1 MLRGIF
7 SSQRHPQWM
16 ILMAL
21 AFIGAGCASSG
32 RVAEPPP
39 TVHLPHPDDAS
50 DPVVAATE
58 HETVDVER
66 LLREEFTRWE
76 GTPHRGAASRPQVPT
91 ARGLFYRSISR
102 YSGCP
107 SRARPNPRPAKERP
121 SAETNWSPETSCSSV
136 RPNDPTTPGFT

>member
-39 TVHLPHPDDAS
+39 AVHLPHPDDAS
-50 DPVVAATE
+50 DRVVAATE
-58 HETVDVER
+58 HETGDVER
-66 LLREEFTRWE
+66 PLREEFTRCE
-76 GTPHRGAASRPQVPT
+76 GTPHRCGGIWPPGADC
-91 ARGLFYRSISR
+91 ARLMLFVYQLRI
-102 YSGCP
+102 
-107 SRARPNPRPAKERP
+107 E
-121 SAETNWSPETSCSSV
+121 
-136 RPNDPTTPGFT
+136 